1 MKEQWDEPQII
12 FTHQIQKSIFKTPLS
27 IGVTKFWVIC
37 LVVNTNFSSLC
48 KVTHRLITDV
58 IRKTFSLLRCRCFFS
73 HYVVCWFWQKSVTA
87 CFLLVSRK
95 SYCLHNALRGYIK
108 PKIVNTCYL
117 IASIDIQI
125 RQIYIYIYMKAP
137 WPKRAFYCPRYRHAT
152 WNISQCDAIVTSSLL
167 FCDDLQESVLLY
179 SLCNTRN

>member
-48 KVTHRLITDV
+48 KMTHRLITDV
-58 IRKTFSLLRCRCFFS
+58 IKKTFSLLLCRCFFS

-87 CFLLVSRK
+87 CFLLVSWK
-95 SYCLHNALRGYIK
+95 LNCLRNAFRGYIK

-117 IASIDIQI
+117 IASISKYDKKKYESTVTQTRILLSTLPSCDVEYKSMWRHRDIEFI
-125 RQIYIYIYMKAP
+125 ILWRFARKCS
-137 WPKRAFYCPRYRHAT
+137 F
-152 WNISQCDAIVTSSLL
+152 LL
-167 FCDDLQESVLLY
+167 AL
-179 SLCNTRN
+179 